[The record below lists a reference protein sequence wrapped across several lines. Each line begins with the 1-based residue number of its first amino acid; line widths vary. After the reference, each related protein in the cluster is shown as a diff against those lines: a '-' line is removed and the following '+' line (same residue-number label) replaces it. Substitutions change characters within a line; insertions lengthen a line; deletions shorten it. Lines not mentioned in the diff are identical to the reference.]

1 MSKGKFPEVGS
12 YPNFKEIADK
22 WLAYWEEGEFV
33 NKLMEKNSNGPN
45 YSFIDGPITANNP
58 MGVHHAWGRTLKD
71 VIQRFKALQGFNQR
85 LQNGFDCQGLWVEVE
100 TEKALGLKSKKDIED
115 YGLDNFS
122 RKCRERVTKYAG
134 IIEQQSKVLGQW
146 MDWSNSYFTMSDEN
160 IQSIWHFLKVCNDKG
175 MLYKGARVMQ
185 WCARCGTSLSQHEL
199 MDSYREMV
207 HKAIYLKFPIIGEE
221 NKNFL
226 VWTTTPWTLSSNVA
240 IAVNPDERYVEV
252 SNEGEILILAEEAV
266 PALDGDHEV
275 LDVMMGSELEG
286 KEYKGPFD
294 ELKAQSGVK
303 HRVLLWDEVGAE
315 EGTGIVHIAPGCGQE
330 DYELAKEHD
339 LPAICPIDENG
350 VFIKGFEPLTGKSV
364 FETNDEIFENLRQ
377 KGLAYKVHDYEHR
390 YPECWRCHEEIVFR
404 LVNEWFLAVP
414 KLRDLMLEETKKVN
428 WKPKFGEKLMDD
440 WLNALGDWCISR
452 KRYWGLPLP
461 FYVCKND
468 HFQIVSSKEELLE
481 KAVDKDAEL
490 PELHRPWIDEI
501 KIKCPECEEEMSR
514 VREVGDCWL
523 DAGIVPYSTLEY
535 RNDRDF
541 WEKWFPSELVLE
553 MREQVRLWFYSLLVM
568 SCVLEGKAPFNSVV
582 MYERVVDENGD
593 AMHRSKGNVIWFD
606 EAIEKMGADVMR
618 WVYSAQNPRFDL
630 RFGYGAAKQPTR
642 LLAILWNVYRFFIT
656 YASVDQP
663 DLDPEATPKSDDVL
677 DRWMISR
684 LNSSLASFTDHM
696 EKFEVCDTTRIL
708 DELIQDLA
716 NWYIRRSRRRFW
728 KAESSEKKK
737 QAYDV
742 LYHVL
747 NSITK
752 MLAPLTP
759 FLAEEIY
766 QNLVRSVDESSPES
780 VHLTDFP
787 ITDPELVDEKLEEEM
802 LLLRR
807 ITEIGLSVRAENKLK
822 TRQPLAKAR
831 VFIDDSDLNE
841 DLRDILL
848 EELNIKTYDEEFW
861 GNFVEEDYDGHN
873 LKILLDTELTKELR
887 DEGFVRELVRRVQRL
902 RKEKDLHVED
912 KIRLF
917 VEDGTGRVAE
927 VLGQWEDYLRR
938 ETLSEEVLLEKH
950 EEMKAY
956 TIGDKEISIAIE
968 KSS

>member
-1 MSKGKFPEVGS
+1 MSKGKFSEVGS
-12 YPNFKEIADK
+12 YPNFKEIADR

-33 NKLMEKNSNGPN
+33 NRLMEKNSNGPN

-100 TEKALGLKSKKDIED
+100 TEKDLGLKTKKDIED
-115 YGLDNFS
+115 YGLENFS
-122 RKCRERVTKYAG
+122 RKCRERVMKYAD

-146 MDWSNSYFTMSDEN
+146 MDWPNSYFTMSDEN
-160 IQSIWHFLKVCNDKG
+160 IQSIWHFLKVCNEND

-207 HKAIYLKFPIIGEE
+207 HKAIYLKFPIVGEE
-221 NKNFL
+221 NRFFL

-240 IAVNPDERYVEV
+240 IAVHSDERYVEV
-252 SNEGEILILAEEAV
+252 SNHGDKLILAEDAV
-266 PALDGDHEV
+266 AVLDGETEV
-275 LDVMMGSELEG
+275 LNVMMGSELEG
-286 KEYKGPFD
+286 MKYKGPFD
-294 ELKAQSGVK
+294 ELKAQKGVK
-303 HRVLLWDEVGAE
+303 HTVLLWDEVGAE

-330 DYELAKEHD
+330 DYELGLEHD

-350 VFIKGFEPLTGKSV
+350 VFLEGFEPLTGKSV
-364 FETNDEIFENLRQ
+364 FETNEEIFENLEQ
-377 KGLAYKVHDYEHR
+377 KGIVYKIHDYEHR

-414 KLRDLMLEETKKVN
+414 KLRDLMLEETHKVN
-428 WKPKFGEKLMDD
+428 WKPGFGEKLMDD

-468 HFQIVSSKEELLE
+468 HFQLISSKEELLE
-481 KAVDKDAEL
+481 KAVNKDAEL
-490 PELHRPWIDEI
+490 PELHRPWIDDI
-501 KIKCPECEEEMSR
+501 RIGCSECDEKASR

-523 DAGIVPYSTLEY
+523 DAGIVPYSTLDY
-535 RNDRDF
+535 GHDRDF

-568 SCVLEGKAPFNSVV
+568 SCVLEKRAPFNSVV

-642 LLAILWNVYRFFIT
+642 LLSILWNVYRFFIT
-656 YASVDQP
+656 YASVDKP
-663 DLDPEATPKSDDVL
+663 DLDPSAAPKSDDVL
-677 DRWMISR
+677 DQWMISR
-684 LNSSLASFTDHM
+684 LNSSLASFTDRM
-696 EKFEVCDTTRIL
+696 EKFEVSETTKIL
-708 DELIQDLA
+708 DGLIQDLA

-728 KAESSEKKK
+728 KAESSEQKK

-742 LYHVL
+742 LYHIL
-747 NSITK
+747 ITTTK

-759 FLAEEIY
+759 FLSEEIY
-766 QNLVRSVDESSPES
+766 QNLVRSVDKSSPES

-787 ITDPELVDEKLEEEM
+787 IANADLIDEKLEEDM

-807 ITEIGLSVRAENKLK
+807 VTEIGLSVRAENNLK

-831 VFIDDSDLNE
+831 VFIDDADLREN
-841 DLRDILL
+841 LRDILQ
-848 EELNIKTYDEEFW
+848 EELNIKEYDESFW
-861 GNFVEEDYDGHN
+861 GDFAEEDYEGHN
-873 LKILLDTELTKELR
+873 LKVLLDSELTKELK

-917 VEDGTGRVAE
+917 VEDETGTVVE
-927 VLGQWEDYLRR
+927 VLDQWQDYLKR
-938 ETLSEEVLLEKH
+938 ETLAEEVRLEKH
-950 EEMKAY
+950 DDLKTY
-956 TIGDKEISIAIE
+956 RIGEKDICIAIE
-968 KSS
+968 KLS